1 MHWIILALILLPTF
15 FWLRHVIK
23 QKDGDRRYMDTEA
36 RDAVTVL
43 SVVDTEARDAVTV
56 LSAVGVA
63 VLLAVWAGVFHASCT
78 FVKEF
83 ESVRETVTRARQDH
97 DPLDKEMEG
106 ITRMLIEENKE
117 LALRKYYNQNWFL
130 HLATTDSVDK
140 LEPIR

>member
-1 MHWIILALILLPTF
+1 
-15 FWLRHVIK
+15 
-23 QKDGDRRYMDTEA
+23 
-36 RDAVTVL
+36 
-43 SVVDTEARDAVTV
+43 
-56 LSAVGVA
+56 
-63 VLLAVWAGVFHASCT
+63 
-78 FVKEF
+78 
-83 ESVRETVTRARQDH
+83 VRETVTRARQDH